1 MMKKWVALALA
12 ALMLMTAGLALAD
25 DDTEITVQGT
35 AVVTGTP
42 DMVTV
47 TANASADAAS
57 VVDAQDGI
65 SRIVESATAKLLDL
79 GVQEQDIVT
88 SSFSCYPVYNY
99 DAETRRLTGYQANHT
114 LQITCRDVEMLDSVI
129 GVITDC
135 GLSEIYDVSYDIST
149 RSELYRQALAL
160 AAQAAEEKAVRMAEA
175 AGLQIRSLSSL
186 AENTGYDT
194 GYAVNAAADMAKAES
209 AMGATG
215 IRAGGVSVSARVT
228 AVYEATR

>member
-42 DMVTV
+42 DIVTV

-57 VVDAQDGI
+57 VADAQDGI
-65 SRIVESATAKLLDL
+65 NRIVESATAKLLEL

-88 SSFSCYPVYNY
+88 SSFSCYPMYNY
-99 DAETRRLTGYQANHT
+99 DTEPRRLTGYQANHT

-129 GVITDC
+129 GAITDS
-135 GLSEIYDVSYDIST
+135 GLTEIYDVSYDISN

-160 AAQAAEEKAVRMAEA
+160 ATQAAQEKAECLAQAA
-175 AGLQIRSLSSL
+175 GLRLGALDSLT
-186 AENTGYDT
+186 ENAGYDE
-194 GYAVNAAADMAKAES
+194 GYAVNAMADLAKVES
-209 AMGATG
+209 YSTG

-228 AVYEATR
+228 AVYEADK